1 MNGFMTPQPY
11 HTARGRGSSHP
22 SGCRKQG
29 AVHGVSCKG
38 AGSRVRCRGITPTLE
53 LLHFAPSFNSA
64 AVFPPCLRRRSA
76 VSGLLNLMTK
86 SSAVLPLKRPDSTF
100 AFTSAPFA
108 ISSST
113 ISLVASQS
121 SSAESRAVEPTLLL
135 ISKSAPSFRRIFT
148 VSVYPKKTADIR
160 AALPS
165 LFFRSSLAPPLW
177 RRLPGIE

>member
-1 MNGFMTPQPY
+1 M
-11 HTARGRGSSHP
+11 
-22 SGCRKQG
+22 
-29 AVHGVSCKG
+29 
-38 AGSRVRCRGITPTLE
+38 RCRGITPTLE

>member
-1 MNGFMTPQPY
+1 MFAEEISGFGFVEFDDQI
-11 HTARGRGSSHP
+11 
-22 SGCRKQG
+22 Q
-29 AVHGVSCKG
+29 
-38 AGSRVRCRGITPTLE
+38 
-53 LLHFAPSFNSA
+53 
-64 AVFPPCLRRRSA
+64 RR
-76 VSGLLNLMTK
+76 
-86 SSAVLPLKRPDSTF
+86 F
-100 AFTSAPFA
+100 AFEEARLYLRIYLSNICDKQFNDF
-108 ISSST
+108 
-113 ISLVASQS
+113 LVASQS